1 MSPCPQPPTK
11 VEWGA
16 LPCPLIRLLYHRP
29 AQAMV
34 QEAEQ
39 GSRTPLTSPLLPQA
53 RWCPESYTMRHALTR
68 CLSETTGHM
77 GAERERAERED
88 VSTPST
94 KVTRVLE
101 LSGEGFKVVRS
112 HASTGINTSENRK
125 SP

>member
-1 MSPCPQPPTK
+1 
-11 VEWGA
+11 
-16 LPCPLIRLLYHRP
+16 
-29 AQAMV
+29 
-34 QEAEQ
+34 
-39 GSRTPLTSPLLPQA
+39 
-53 RWCPESYTMRHALTR
+53 MRHALTR